1 MTAININHKT
11 ATISTEEDKALNL
24 QVHGGIKIGD
34 GTYLDEDGE
43 SKSVEAQ
50 EQYKGVI
57 RYNADNDC
65 LQVCDGSTWRNING
79 QYKQTSDI
87 VWSLLF

>member
-11 ATISTEEDKALNL
+11 ATIETDDDKALTL
-24 QVHGGIKIGD
+24 QIKGGIKIGD
-34 GTYLDEDGE
+34 GTYLSEDNEKEEYEIQE
-43 SKSVEAQ
+43 S
-50 EQYKGVI
+50 YKGVI
-57 RYNADNDC
+57 RYNSDNDC
-65 LQVCDGSTWRNING
+65 LQVCDGTTWRNING

>member
-11 ATISTEEDKALNL
+11 ATIKTSDDTPLSI
-24 QVHGGIKIGD
+24 QVKGGIKIGD
-34 GTYLDEDGE
+34 GTYLNEDGE
-43 SKSVEAQ
+43 AEEYAVK

-57 RYNADNDC
+57 RYNPENDC
-65 LQVCDGSTWRNING
+65 LQVCDGSTWLHING

>member
-24 QVHGGIKIGD
+24 QINGGIKIGD
-34 GTYLDEDGE
+34 GSYLEEDGE
-43 SKSVEAQ
+43 YKKYEAQ

-57 RYNADNDC
+57 RYNSDNDC

-87 VWSLLF
+87 IWSLLF